1 MSNKSCLFKILLVE
15 KKNLSNIV
23 YILNFQILGISP
35 LLTTYVIFLLKILA
49 DLVRGFIEQFSF
61 LFYSKI
67 VLTFFAML

>member
-67 VLTFFAML
+67 VLKFFAML